1 MAGDVLMLSTKA
13 ALPPAWRDFVDQA
26 VESMKLEMMREW
38 AVDEAARGS
47 GAAAASVAGRS
58 SLGAAVKR
66 RMSRMSPV
74 GKRGPRAINAPL
86 DATFDATAR
95 SAARRL
101 NVDLMSGTPVLA
113 QSGLGQ
119 RFRFIERELTNTTR
133 LDETAVDLFD
143 TRIEA
148 LDMVRPPA
156 AGGLLPAMA
165 GIGGAGPG
173 VSSALLRLIA
183 ERGASATAG
192 TSSSGGSTGGA
203 TLNRGL
209 KFRLHEV
216 KCVDETN
223 PEWPGDDEI
232 GMGGVAQAPTGN
244 PVTIPEFRVGNS
256 FDDGDRRVYSPVKVL
271 HTFSLSGLTYPADF
285 AVFVALAEKDNGGLS
300 DFIRE
305 LWEAV
310 KDHVGTIMS
319 LIGGAA
325 GAAVGAWIGGSV
337 GTAITPALGTIIGIV
352 LGAIVGAL
360 VGWLIGAIKDDIFEP
375 QLAAIQ
381 LSHSNAT
388 FSGGATVSPTQTLTF
403 EDHGGRYNVKYS
415 WEITR

>member
-1 MAGDVLMLSTKA
+1 MAGEVLMLSTKA
-13 ALPPAWRDFVDQA
+13 ALPPAWRDFVDEA

-38 AVDEAARGS
+38 AVEESARGS
-47 GAAAASVAGRS
+47 GAAIASAAGRP

-74 GKRGPRAINAPL
+74 GKRGQRAINAPL
-86 DATFDATAR
+86 DAAFDASAR

-101 NVDLMSGTPVLA
+101 NVDLMSATPVLQ
-113 QSGLGQ
+113 QSSLGQ
-119 RFRFIERELTNTTR
+119 RFRFIDRELTNATR

-143 TRIEA
+143 TRIEP
-148 LDMVRPPA
+148 LDMARLSAV
-156 AGGLLPAMA
+156 GGLLPTMS
-165 GIGGAGPG
+165 GTSGAVPG
-173 VSSALLRLIA
+173 MSSAVLRLIA
-183 ERGASATAG
+183 ERGASASASTSGASAG
-192 TSSSGGSTGGA
+192 GGA

-271 HTFSLSGLTYPADF
+271 HTFSLSGLSYPADF

-300 DFIRE
+300 DFIRD

-319 LIGGAA
+319 LIGTAA

-337 GTAITPALGTIIGIV
+337 GTVIAPALGTIIGIV

-360 VGWLIGAIKDDIFEP
+360 IGWLISAIKDDIFEP
-375 QLAAIQ
+375 QMAAIQ
-381 LSHSNAT
+381 LSHAGAT

-403 EDHGGRYNVKYS
+403 ADHGGRYSVKYS
-415 WEITR
+415 WELTR